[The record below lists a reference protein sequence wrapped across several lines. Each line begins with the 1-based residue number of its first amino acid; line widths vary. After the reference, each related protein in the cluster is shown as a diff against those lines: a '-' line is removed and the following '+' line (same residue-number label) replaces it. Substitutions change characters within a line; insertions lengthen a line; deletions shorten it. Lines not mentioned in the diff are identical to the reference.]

1 MSKTVIVVGTCVV
14 GLLLLF
20 PLLPSLV
27 GTNQESTANATPAA
41 APAPQ
46 PVPTA
51 QPVTPPPAPQLQ
63 APQMPAPR
71 PGVPSV
77 VSMNPPNGAT
87 GVSPYTTQ
95 LVVVFSETM
104 RGGFSWTG
112 GGPEFPETTGKPFW
126 AVDRRTCVL
135 PVRLKP
141 NWSYR
146 VGLNSPSHKNFRSA
160 SGTPLQQVVWRFST
174 GSQ

>member
-1 MSKTVIVVGTCVV
+1 MSKPVVVVAACIV

-20 PLLPSLV
+20 PLLPSLI
-27 GTNQESTANATPAA
+27 GSDKDSATATPQVPTSAPA
-41 APAPQ
+41 APAPAPASPPRVPQ
-46 PVPTA
+46 P
-51 QPVTPPPAPQLQ
+51 Q
-63 APQMPAPR
+63 

-87 GVSPYTTQ
+87 GVSPRTAQ
-95 LVVVFSETM
+95 LTVTFSEPM
-104 RGGFSWTG
+104 GGGFSWTG
-112 GGPEFPETTGKPFW
+112 GGANFPEGAGKPYW
-126 AVDRRTCVL
+126 LADQKTCVL
-135 PVRLKP
+135 PVRLQP

-160 SGTPLQQVVWRFST
+160 SGTPLQQVVWQFST

>member
-1 MSKTVIVVGTCVV
+1 MSKSVVVVGACVV

-20 PLLPSLV
+20 PLLPSLL
-27 GTNQESTANATPAA
+27 GTNQESSAIATPAST
-41 APAPQ
+41 PPSQ
-46 PVPTA
+46 PVPVPK
-51 QPVTPPPAPQLQ
+51 PVTPPPAPQPT
-63 APQMPAPR
+63 APQ

-77 VSMNPPNGAT
+77 VSMNPPNGAA

-95 LVVVFSETM
+95 LVVMFSEPM
-104 RGGFSWTG
+104 GGGFSWTG

-126 AVDRRTCVL
+126 AADRRTCVL
-135 PVRLKP
+135 PVRLQP

-174 GSQ
+174 GNQ